1 MVKRHESLKKYIKTI
16 LDQLP
21 QYIEAYPP
29 EEQELLKNFL
39 SIVAY
44 YEEADFQRKKLS
56 QRFEEY
62 NERVIKTNQYLNTAF
77 LWFTESYLSTAN
89 LLLNISKFH
98 ATSFYEY
105 LTKYL
110 RGNPDNPGLFQ
121 LVRNKCPLPDLAWEK
136 LQYSSNKLLYPLSND
151 QFEILIAM
159 YSSIT
164 KTGVHALDSRKLKTF
179 ILEQVEFPKKVKPS
193 IELNRF
199 FKLIDGRWFLHFYS
213 PAFGL
218 DLLYIQFQLQS
229 PSSLEDI
236 IDFQNKKNTVLT
248 QSYIYRARNSSKT
261 YIGRLLVPTL
271 QVNQLEN
278 YFHHYEKEGYLTLKE
293 FSRIRTTRV
302 STSLTHY
309 KVDFGWTEPSVT
321 KIRQLTALL
330 KSKHPTNKQNED
342 STLSLTSS
350 FNRNWIYNQ
359 HPLPAK
365 IIELYCKIP
374 DEYSYSDLPLNT
386 GNQHRTA
393 LSRDEIGLLKQFS
406 SNEVVSIGFVPWRL
420 VYEYSLDLY
429 WINLPT
435 IPDLLL
441 KRFLCLVP
449 YSDIYYTENLISLLT
464 RLTPKVAHWIKTDL
478 NWRVIPVTLVHY
490 PQNLD
495 FNWFDVEKLKGK
507 TPLLLLK

>member
-29 EEQELLKNFL
+29 EEQKLLKEFL
-39 SIVAY
+39 SIVAH
-44 YEEADFQRKKLS
+44 YEEADFKREELS
-56 QRFEEY
+56 DKFDTYRQDIISRQ
-62 NERVIKTNQYLNTAF
+62 NYLILPF
-77 LWFTESYLSTAN
+77 LWFLGTYFRNARVI
-89 LLLNISKFH
+89 LNNSDFH
-98 ATSFYEY
+98 AKKFYEY
-105 LTKYL
+105 LVKHL
-110 RGNPDNPGLFQ
+110 RGTAFTSGVYQ
-121 LVRNKCPLPDLAWEK
+121 LLRKGASLSDLTWED
-136 LQYSSNKLLYPLSND
+136 LQYESNKLLYPLSED
-151 QFEILIAM
+151 QLQILEIIFSFILE
-159 YSSIT
+159 
-164 KTGVHALDSRKLKTF
+164 TGVYTLDSRKLKAA
-179 ILEQVEFPKKVKPS
+179 ILKQVKLPKKVKNS
-193 IELNRF
+193 VELNRF
-199 FKLIDGRWFLHFYS
+199 LKLIDGRWFLHFYS

-229 PSSLEDI
+229 SSSLEDI

-261 YIGRLLVPTL
+261 YIGKLLVPTL
-271 QVNQLEN
+271 QVNHLKN

-321 KIRQLTALL
+321 KIRQLTTLL

-342 STLSLTSS
+342 SALSLTSS
-350 FNRNWIYNQ
+350 FNRNWVYNQ

-393 LSRDEIGLLKQFS
+393 LSRNEIGLLKQLS
-406 SNEVVSIGFVPWRL
+406 YNEVVAIGFVPWRL

-435 IPDLLL
+435 IPDFLL

-449 YSDIYYTENLISLLT
+449 YSDIYYTENSISLLT
-464 RLTPKVAHWIKTDL
+464 RLTPKIVHWITTDL

-495 FNWFDVEKLKGK
+495 FNWFDVEKLKWK